1 MAEIK
6 NSFLKSKM
14 NKDLDDRLIPNG
26 EYRDAQNISVG
37 KSESDDIGSLENI
50 LGNFKQEELIDIVGV
65 EFVIGVYD
73 DEPNERLYYFIT
85 TNNSQNVT
93 CSSCSNFIVA
103 YNTNGST
110 FANGKTYQTIV
121 EGSFLNFST
130 FYPVVGINL
139 IDNLLFWTDN
149 RNQPRVVNVTNE
161 LGYYTKETDISVAK
175 FSPYEPISLLKTTTS
190 TFTSQTTPTAGVF
203 VLNIAAN
210 TNITI
215 GMYVT
220 GGTTLI
226 TDLVQV
232 TKVVS
237 STQLHLTA
245 TLTVPGGGGTVL
257 TFAGTTMTNEKNNA
271 TWPGDPNYLEDRFV
285 RFSYRYRYADGEYS
299 VFAPFT
305 QPAFIPKQKGYF
317 INGNEKDAYR
327 STILNWMENEIQNVE
342 LLIPLPD
349 IGSNIKGENQ
359 TPFGSYK
366 INEIDILY
374 KESDGLVVKVLDTIS
389 SANFANLTT
398 NVYTY
403 NYQSAK
409 PYKTLTEAQT
419 IRVYD
424 QVPTRALA
432 QESSGNRVIYGNFY
446 DKYSPPSNGIS
457 YKVGVNKKQIS
468 NDYQSFIEYPNST
481 LKQNRNYQVG
491 FVLGDKFGRQT
502 SVLLSN
508 EISESQTINGVKF
521 GSSTIFSPYDT
532 QAEDVKA
539 WFGDAIQV
547 YLENS
552 IQAGGTDTYISGP
565 SSINTPNTEIGSDPG
580 LYAMAKNGNTGFNAA
595 AGSAVAGKVYTFTL
609 TGAATGVPV
618 TGDFLRGE
626 FTDYVKVLSAPNDGA
641 TPPVYTVT
649 CDGDVN
655 IKLYSLTVPATNPDP
670 KYCYKLNETGWYSY
684 KVVVKQNEQ
693 DYYNAYLPGIL
704 NGYPAQI
711 TTLPNPNPGNVE
723 LPIPFPVNEQGKT
736 ANIVL
741 INDNINKIPRDLAEV
756 GPDQKQ
762 FSSSVELYGRVNNTA
777 TSNVQ
782 FYPGNF
788 SDTAIS
794 ISTADDSNM
803 VPNTLTT
810 VSQGNLYQI
819 DTNPLIARIS
829 TSLPIGVTTATMTQ
843 QLAVYETQPVE
854 SILDLYWESTT
865 TGLISDLNAD
875 INSGFNGAVGF
886 STFTYAQTELN
897 PTGFNVLSAAFFPVN
912 AAGTNITTAT
922 LDPTTFS
929 AVNFA
934 GVAQDFV
941 LTDNAGNPPSNTYNG
956 PWQIK
961 TTNNFVYN
969 AAFAG
974 TGVGTGGSTQ
984 FSNGQRFKFTMTFG
998 VGGQTSTL
1006 SFFGNLTNLAPSFTG
1021 VSLNPFTVASSA
1033 TNPLRRSGSSSPVLQ
1048 GVNGALT
1055 SPTTNLKFSISSQPS
1070 GNYFSIDAATGELS
1084 KNQNTPVGA
1093 YSLSVLVQ
1101 DAFDTSIIPGVGLG
1115 QGSLSSSIGTLV
1127 VTVGQAALNA
1137 GAISP
1142 CVDPSVTPTAAN
1154 TVVVPNIST
1163 TINACWYLS
1172 DNTLV
1177 GNTNPATND
1186 FEGTGYPGSN
1196 TVASQNGGQPWRLGN
1211 SAAGKS
1217 DVKSG
1222 TIVFSINTTQN
1233 KTTNNLSILS
1243 TSVDSFA
1250 VWKRTPAIGGTP
1262 ATTWVKAT
1270 DINNRQQNPL
1280 EQGILLTNT
1289 TINTKKYGQ
1298 YIFAFEAPSTN
1309 SEEYAIV
1316 ATSIECTNATVA
1328 GEFPQVTVNS
1338 QDLYNDSCVII
1349 PDGTGTNYGTT
1360 AATTPKSYRYEVG
1373 TPNGNSNIGAPGGGG
1388 AGSVNL
1394 FAFTPYGEY
1403 VKQFYTTY
1411 QLTAEPNW
1419 TNAAGSPGN
1428 VAYDFNGNNIA
1439 YPWNAISVVTSTTP
1453 AFSVM
1458 TDYKD
1463 YNFSARMTFRGGVMT
1478 VTGGNVG
1485 NYGNTTAAGGTV
1497 NPLLRISGGTS

>member
-1 MAEIK
+1 
-6 NSFLKSKM
+6 M

-37 KSESDDIGSLENI
+37 RSESDSVGSLENI
-50 LGNFKQEELIDIVGV
+50 IGNSLQATLVDVAN
-65 EFVIGVYD
+65 EFVIGVYN

-85 TNNSQNVT
+85 TNNSQNIT
-93 CSSCSNFIVA
+93 CTACSNFIVA
-103 YNTNGST
+103 YNTNGVV
-110 FANGKTYQTIV
+110 FDNGLVYKTIV
-121 EGSFLNFST
+121 EGTFLNFSSFFPIT
-130 FYPVVGINL
+130 GINL

-161 LGYYTKETDISVAK
+161 LGYYTKETDVSVAK

-190 TFTSQTTPTAGVF
+190 TLVSQAVPTPAVF

-210 TNITI
+210 ENITV

-220 GGTTLI
+220 AGTTVI

-245 TLTVPGGGGTVL
+245 VLANVSPGNTIV
-257 TFAGTTMTNEKNNA
+257 TFVGTTMTNEND
-271 TWPGDPNYLEDRFV
+271 TPLWPGDPNYLEDRFV

-317 INGNEKDAYR
+317 INGNEEDAYR

-349 IGSNIKGENQ
+349 VGAKIGVSP
-359 TPFGSYK
+359 TSSYK

-389 SANFANLTT
+389 HGVIQAQSPTT
-398 NVYTY
+398 NVYKY
-403 NYQSAK
+403 NYQSTK
-409 PYKTLTEAQT
+409 PYKTLTQAQT

-424 QVPTRALA
+424 QIPTRALA

-446 DKYSPPSNGIS
+446 DKYSPPPNGIL
-457 YKVGVNKKQIS
+457 YQVGVNKKQIS
-468 NDYQSFIEYPNST
+468 TEYQNFAEYPNST

-508 EISESQTINGVKF
+508 LIDDAQLINGVKF
-521 GSSTIFSPYDT
+521 GSSTIFAPYDT
-532 QAEDVKA
+532 QAENVKT
-539 WFGDAIQV
+539 WFGDALQV
-547 YLENS
+547 YLENA
-552 IQAGGTDTYISGP
+552 IVAGGTSTYISGP
-565 SSINTPNTEIGSDPG
+565 TELPNTSPTQIGSDPG
-580 LYAMAKNGNTGFNAA
+580 LYAMAKNGNTGFNAT
-595 AGSAVAGKVYTFTL
+595 AGSSVTGKVYTFTL

-626 FTDYVKVLSAPNDGA
+626 FTDYVKVLSTSNTGA
-641 TPPVYTVT
+641 AYIVT

-655 IKLYSLTVPATNPDP
+655 IKLYSITIPATNPDP
-670 KYCYKLNETGWYSY
+670 KYCYKINETGWYSY
-684 KVVVKQNEQ
+684 KIVVKQQEQ

-711 TTLPNPNPGNVE
+711 TTVPSPNPGNID
-723 LPIPFPVNEQGKT
+723 LPTPFPVNEENKI

-803 VPNTLTT
+803 VPNTLSTI
-810 VSQGNLYQI
+810 GKENLYQV
-819 DTNPLIARIS
+819 DTNPLIARVS

-886 STFTYAQTELN
+886 SAFTYSQTEAS
-897 PTGFNVLSAAFFPVN
+897 PIGFNVLSTGFTPVN
-912 AAGTNITTAT
+912 AAGASIVATLSNFTATDQPGNNIGIILTDDGGETPAVGYTGPWKLKTTA
-922 LDPTTFS
+922 
-929 AVNFA
+929 
-934 GVAQDFV
+934 
-941 LTDNAGNPPSNTYNG
+941 
-956 PWQIK
+956 
-961 TTNNFVYN
+961 NFVYDY
-969 AAFAG
+969 AFAANKF
-974 TGVGTGGSTQ
+974 Q
-984 FSNGQRFKFTMTFG
+984 NGQRFKFTMTFTSS
-998 VGGQTSTL
+998 GQSSVL

-1021 VSLNPFTVASSA
+1021 TSLSALSVPTGAANPIRTLTGINGASSD
-1033 TNPLRRSGSSSPVLQ
+1033 
-1048 GVNGALT
+1048 
-1055 SPTTNLKFSISSQPS
+1055 PTTGLKFLITNQPA
-1070 GNYFSIDAATGELS
+1070 GNYFTINAVTGALS
-1084 KNQNTPVGA
+1084 VLASTPIGA
-1093 YSLSVLVQ
+1093 YSLTLTVS
-1101 DAFDTSIIPGVGLG
+1101 DTYSSAAAGVGLG
-1115 QGSLSSSIGTLV
+1115 DGFLTSAPGTLV
-1127 VTVGQAALNA
+1127 VTVGPAALNA

-1142 CVDPSVTPTAAN
+1142 CVDSSVTPNAAN
-1154 TVVVPNIST
+1154 TITVPNTST

-1172 DNTLV
+1172 NNTLV
-1177 GNTNPATND
+1177 SSATPASND
-1186 FEGTGYPGSN
+1186 FEGTGFPGSN
-1196 TVASQNGGQPWRLGN
+1196 PSATQNGGQPWRLGSN
-1211 SAAGKS
+1211 AAGKS
-1217 DVKSG
+1217 DVSTG
-1222 TIVFSINTTQN
+1222 TIVFSINVAQN
-1233 KTTNNLSILS
+1233 KTTNNLTILS
-1243 TSVDSFA
+1243 TSVDHFV

-1262 ATTWVKAT
+1262 ATAWVKAT
-1270 DINNRQQNPL
+1270 DINNKLQSPL
-1280 EQGILLTNT
+1280 EQGILLTNVN
-1289 TINTKKYGQ
+1289 INTKKYSQ
-1298 YIFAFEAPSTN
+1298 FIFAFEAPSSN

-1316 ATSIECTNATVA
+1316 GTNIECTNATVT
-1328 GEFPQVTVNS
+1328 GEFPQITVNS
-1338 QDLYNDSCVII
+1338 QDLNNDVCVII
-1349 PDGTGTNYGTT
+1349 PDGTGTNYGT
-1360 AATTPKSYRYEVG
+1360 AAVTTPKSYRYQVG
-1373 TPNGNSNIGAPGGGG
+1373 TPNGPSNTGAPGGGAVG
-1388 AGSVNL
+1388 GVNL
-1394 FAFTPYGEY
+1394 FAFTAYGEY
-1403 VKQFYTTY
+1403 VQQFYTTY
-1411 QLTAEPNW
+1411 QLTTKPDW
-1419 TNAAGSPGN
+1419 TNATGAPGN
-1428 VAYDFNGNNIA
+1428 VAYDGANNAA
-1439 YPWNAISVVTSTTP
+1439 YPWNAFSVVTSNTPGFTT
-1453 AFSVM
+1453 M
-1458 TDYKD
+1458 TEYED
-1463 YNFSARMTFRGGVMT
+1463 YNFSARMNATGGVLT
-1478 VTGGNVG
+1478 STGGNVA
-1485 NYGNTTAAGGTV
+1485 NYGNTVSVPDVGTL
-1497 NPLLRISGGTS
+1497 NPLLRISNGTS